1 LSLKNRGTQG
11 TTLITTPFPGS
22 PCSWVFLKQFLPPSP
37 YGGHEAHQVK
47 IGMDEQSNNVFVL
60 LRELCGPEGAS
71 DEKGFV

>member
-1 LSLKNRGTQG
+1 LSLKNRGTRA

-22 PCSWVFLKQFLPPSP
+22 PCSWVFLKQFLPQSP
-37 YGGHEAHQVK
+37 YEGHQVK

-71 DEKGFV
+71 GEKGFV